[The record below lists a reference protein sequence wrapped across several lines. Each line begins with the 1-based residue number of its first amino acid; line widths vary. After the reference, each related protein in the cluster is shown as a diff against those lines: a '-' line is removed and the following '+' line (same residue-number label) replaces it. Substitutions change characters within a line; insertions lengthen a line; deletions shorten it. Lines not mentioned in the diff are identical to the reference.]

1 MVSRRSSYVVIV
13 LAIGGAAA
21 LLVRLR
27 KRAQPGYLANLFR
40 QAHHLLGRYRV

>member
-1 MVSRRSSYVVIV
+1 MVSKRSSYVVIV
-13 LAIGGAAA
+13 LLIVGTAA

-27 KRAQPGYLANLFR
+27 KRTPPGYLANLFR

>member
-1 MVSRRSSYVVIV
+1 MVSKRSAYVVIV
-13 LAIGGAAA
+13 LLIIGTAA

-40 QAHHLLGRYRV
+40 QAHHLPGRYRV